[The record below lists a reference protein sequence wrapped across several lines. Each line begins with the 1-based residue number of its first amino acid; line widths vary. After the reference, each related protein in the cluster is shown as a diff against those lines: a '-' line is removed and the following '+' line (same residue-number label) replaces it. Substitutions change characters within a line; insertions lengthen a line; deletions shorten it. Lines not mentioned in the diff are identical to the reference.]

1 MMSDNNDYLRTGANR
16 NFRLRADVLGL
27 MLKGA
32 GYAAVFCLVAC
43 FAITAIYW
51 VGGLLPD
58 ESRETEDPTPF
69 SFLLKDQVI
78 KQV

>member
-1 MMSDNNDYLRTGANR
+1 MSDNNDYLRTNVNR
-16 NFRLRADVLGL
+16 SFRLRADVLSL

-32 GYAAVFCLVAC
+32 GYAAVFCIVIW

-51 VGGLLPD
+51 VGGLLPE

-69 SFLLKDQVI
+69 SFFLSDPAITQA
-78 KQV
+78 

>member
-1 MMSDNNDYLRTGANR
+1 MMSDNDDYLRTGANR
-16 NFRLRADVLGL
+16 NFRLSADVLGL

-32 GYAAVFCLVAC
+32 SYAAVFCLVIWLS
-43 FAITAIYW
+43 ITAIYW

-69 SFLLKDQVI
+69 SFLLNDHEI

>member
-1 MMSDNNDYLRTGANR
+1 MSDNNDYLRTNTDR
-16 NFRLRADVLGL
+16 SFRLRADVLSL

-32 GYAAVFCLVAC
+32 GYAAIFSLVIW
-43 FAITAIYW
+43 FALTAIYW

-69 SFLLKDQVI
+69 SSLMNDAQI